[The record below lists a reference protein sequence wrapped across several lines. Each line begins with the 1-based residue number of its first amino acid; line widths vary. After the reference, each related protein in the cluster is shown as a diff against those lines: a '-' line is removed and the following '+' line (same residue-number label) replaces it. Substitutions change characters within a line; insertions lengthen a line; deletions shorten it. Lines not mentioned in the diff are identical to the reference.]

1 MFIFIYLSFSD
12 FPRYLIILFSQKKI
26 FYRFISIEI
35 LKIYIFKNQLIK
47 NNKL

>member
-12 FPRYLIILFSQKKI
+12 FPRYLIILFSKKI
-26 FYRFISIEI
+26 IYRFISIEI
-35 LKIYIFKNQLIK
+35 LKIYTFKNQLIK